1 MNRTWIVFIL
11 LVALAGCAGFIY
23 SCGGGGGQ
31 TSLLIFA
38 ADMGNGREL
47 WTYDGSSS
55 PQMIDIDAVTNATPG
70 PFATYRD
77 KLYFRGD
84 DGTHGIE
91 LMVYDGMSTPVV
103 AANLGTPDPAGSD
116 PGSELSETGDMVVYQ
131 NKLYFSS
138 NYWSKLMVFDGVNA
152 PSLVSTS
159 VVSPF
164 NITEYDGKLY
174 FRAADT
180 SGDIELWSFDGV
192 TASIAASINPTGH
205 SQARYLTEFD
215 GKLYF
220 SAADSGINYELW
232 CYDNG
237 SAWMVTD
244 INGTLKGSN
253 PEHLKVYNGRLYFSA
268 DDGSGASKELWVHEA
283 GTSSAEMVTDIY
295 PGGGSYPATLTL
307 FDGKLF
313 FTGYNGSIRT
323 LWALDGGSTVSSV
336 SGVGDMSTSSARGM
350 AVYKGK
356 LYFPAEDVDHGFEL
370 WSYDGTSPPSMVED
384 LYTGTDDSYPV
395 RFYIYTY

>member
-164 NITEYDGKLY
+164 NITEYNGKLY

-215 GKLYF
+215 GK
-220 SAADSGINYELW
+220 
-232 CYDNG
+232 
-237 SAWMVTD
+237 
-244 INGTLKGSN
+244 
-253 PEHLKVYNGRLYFSA
+253 LYFSA